1 MIMAQ
6 MSFRIDDGLKNDFE
20 NLCTD
25 LGMNPTTALTIFI
38 KKMCR
43 ENRIPFEIT
52 AYNSETLKTL
62 DNARMNRNISRT
74 FNTVDELFDD
84 LDAEN

>member
-1 MIMAQ
+1 MAQ

-52 AYNSETLKTL
+52 AYNSETLNMLLNNLAT
-62 DNARMNRNISRT
+62 RN
-74 FNTVDELFDD
+74 L
-84 LDAEN
+84 